1 MSVGKSKHYPYLTL
15 CVQVSSAAKDLLEKG
30 VREQDKDV
38 SACLETTWP
47 DLLELE
53 LKKKV
58 FVNVPL
64 NFEPPNGLRLP
75 VNELLAELFVM
86 S

>member
-1 MSVGKSKHYPYLTL
+1 V
-15 CVQVSSAAKDLLEKG
+15 AKDLLEKG
-30 VREQDKDV
+30 VREQEKDV
-38 SACLETTWP
+38 SACLETSWS
-47 DLLELE
+47 LLLQLE

-64 NFEPPNGLRLP
+64 NFEPPEEGLKLP
-75 VNELLAELFVM
+75 QNELLSELFVF